1 MRKLLLIIFLA
12 TSTNLIAQ
20 QMGFQVVYIDAE
32 ENSQDNITDILDEF
46 YKNNKL
52 KTNGA
57 VALERLWL
65 GRPKG
70 TTHRIAFLW
79 ELGNSGFEEGEIT
92 QVRE

>member
-1 MRKLLLIIFLA
+1 MSFKLKKKKNMRKLLLIIFLA

-52 KTNGA
+52 KLMA
-57 VALERLWL
+57 
-65 GRPKG
+65 
-70 TTHRIAFLW
+70 
-79 ELGNSGFEEGEIT
+79 
-92 QVRE
+92 Q